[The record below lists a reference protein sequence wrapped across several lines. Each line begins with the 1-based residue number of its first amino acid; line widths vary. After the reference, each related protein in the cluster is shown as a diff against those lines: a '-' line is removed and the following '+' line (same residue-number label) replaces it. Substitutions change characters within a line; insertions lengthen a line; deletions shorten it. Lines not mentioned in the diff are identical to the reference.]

1 MISAETQPLENK
13 YVLQPTTCLAGYDE
27 VHASGIITY
36 PANGVKS
43 ISIPPLP
50 PAPSFHVLCLLVGL
64 YDYLPVDLS
73 F

>member
-1 MISAETQPLENK
+1 MISAEIQPLENK

-27 VHASGIITY
+27 VHASGTY
-36 PANGVKS
+36 PANGVMS

-50 PAPSFHVLCLLVGL
+50 RPSFHVLCLLVGL